1 MKRSTLLFSALYAVG
16 SAAGAA
22 TQTASGTVPLAGFEG
37 YGYSYSATWTS
48 STPYGLTVSSG
59 GGVFDLDDGTYRI
72 GQLTLFLDSTDTGAA
87 GHSSLD
93 LDVAFTVKVV
103 NLTSGEVALPAAVL
117 NPGPGETSFT
127 SMAPS
132 WVFQGGPMC
141 VRPANPGIGQF
152 YTQGCTYAFT
162 SQSIDAQDGRLA
174 AGSEATVTLNS
185 RTGRSFVSPDPACA
199 SFSCMTPIN
208 DVLNIPRV
216 WMAANVTL
224 QPVPEPASA
233 ALLMAGIALI
243 GVARRR
249 RGSLSIPLP
258 WGWESA
264 LPPAADVEWVRR
276 TATEVRAAPAA
287 VVGLDEHERHREW
300 SSIAK
305 CTKFQRMPRSRL
317 SARLPVMRCP
327 TPSMRAS
334 FLVSECSMGT
344 NCDPAST
351 SSPRS

>member
-59 GGVFDLDDGTYRI
+59 GGAFDLDDGTYRI
-72 GQLTLFLDSTDTGAA
+72 GQLTLLLDSTDTGAA
-87 GHSSLD
+87 RHSSLD

-233 ALLMAGIALI
+233 ALLIAGIALI

-249 RGSLSIPLP
+249 RGSLAVPPPGGDGNLHCLQLP
-258 WGWESA
+258 TLNGFGGRLRKSAQLRPRSSA
-264 LPPAADVEWVRR
+264 LMSTND
-276 TATEVRAAPAA
+276 T
-287 VVGLDEHERHREW
+287 REW

-317 SARLPVMRCP
+317 SARSPVMRCP
-327 TPSMRAS
+327 
-334 FLVSECSMGT
+334 
-344 NCDPAST
+344 
-351 SSPRS
+351 

>member
-249 RGSLSIPLP
+249 RGSLSVPLP
-258 WGWESA
+258 VGMGICTASSC
-264 LPPAADVEWVRR
+264 RR
-276 TATEVRAAPAA
+276 
-287 VVGLDEHERHREW
+287 
-300 SSIAK
+300 
-305 CTKFQRMPRSRL
+305 
-317 SARLPVMRCP
+317 
-327 TPSMRAS
+327 
-334 FLVSECSMGT
+334 
-344 NCDPAST
+344 
-351 SSPRS
+351 